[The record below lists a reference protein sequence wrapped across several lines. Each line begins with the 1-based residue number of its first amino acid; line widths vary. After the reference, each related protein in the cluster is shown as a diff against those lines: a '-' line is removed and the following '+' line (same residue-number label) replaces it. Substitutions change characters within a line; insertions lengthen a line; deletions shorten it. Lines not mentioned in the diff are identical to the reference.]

1 MSPPRRGRQK
11 QSNGQSKAERGAM
24 RHQLKSKTPSAVARL
39 RYITRQGRYAV
50 GLDGPRDDLRAVG
63 NANLPGWAGG
73 NAEVFWATADGFE
86 RANARRCLELELNLP
101 RELSIEQQIAAV
113 EDYIARLTAEAGPL
127 PMTWAIHNAGDGN
140 PHVHLMLQERP
151 LDGHER
157 TAEQHFKRANRANPE
172 RGGAIK
178 STWWHDPQHVFWSRA
193 LWADACNVAL
203 VNGGHEARFDA
214 RSKAVRLD
222 EALRAGDLRGAAL
235 LTTVTE
241 RHEGH
246 AVAGMRRR
254 VDSGE
259 VELDELP
266 DYAQQLI
273 THNDRARTYNC
284 WLRDWSR
291 TASDAELRAQLA
303 GPLAELRERLE
314 AESPGGHIA
323 AWEAAQHV
331 QALDENRER
340 DVAAARTAG
349 ELELLAAAQI
359 DAAEHVE
366 RDALVAI
373 EQADHL
379 TILLGIEREQAHAA
393 ALAENS
399 ARDVELAELIEL
411 EQADH
416 LDNLLGIEHEQ
427 ALRRQIDCARLE
439 HRNSDLMVRHARTII
454 ERAQGDYQRA
464 QEALL
469 GLPQLQ
475 QERSQ
480 AVHQASAHAAE
491 RRRLLA
497 DADAW
502 LAAHRVRALA
512 GMTGPAD
519 ELRAKAERHAEAYRK
534 WASHVR
540 GLQARESEIDET
552 ARTASRALDE
562 ARNQLEGAESYADRR
577 WRAQGG
583 EAAALQEP
591 QQEAERSA
599 PELRGGD
606 EWHDYERDGERY
618 RHPIGRPD
626 ELYWLSPSGEWHLQP
641 MREGDL
647 DYGDYGGYDYP

>member
-1 MSPPRRGRQK
+1 
-11 QSNGQSKAERGAM
+11 M
-24 RHQLKSKTPSAVARL
+24 RHQLKAKTPSAAARL
-39 RYITRQGRYAV
+39 SYITRRGRYAA
-50 GLDGPRDDLRAVG
+50 GLDGPRNDLRAMG
-63 NANLPGWAGG
+63 SANLPDWAGG
-73 NAEVFWATADGFE
+73 DAAVFWAAADGYE

-101 RELSIEQQIAAV
+101 RELNTRQQVAAIK
-113 EDYIARLTAEAGPL
+113 DYIARLSAEAGPM
-127 PMTWAIHNAGDGN
+127 PCTWAIHNAGDGN
-140 PHVHLMLQERP
+140 PHVHLMIQERP
-151 LDGHER
+151 LDGYER
-157 TAEQHFKRANRANPE
+157 TAETWFKRANRAAPE
-172 RGGAIK
+172 KGGAIK
-178 STWWHDPQHVFWSRA
+178 STWWHDHEHVFWSRA

-203 VNGGHEARFDA
+203 VNGGHEARFDP
-214 RSKAVRLD
+214 RRKAIRLD
-222 EALRAGDLRGAAL
+222 DALRAGDLRAAAL

-254 VDSGE
+254 VDRCE

-273 THNDRARTYNC
+273 RHNDQARDYNNR
-284 WLRDWSR
+284 LRDWARS
-291 TASDAELRAQLA
+291 ASDAELREYLAPQLT
-303 GPLAELRERLE
+303 ELTERLE
-314 AESPGGHIA
+314 AESPGAHIA
-323 AWEAAQHV
+323 AWEAAQYV
-331 QALDENRER
+331 QAHDENWAR
-340 DVAAARTAG
+340 DVSAARAAG
-349 ELELLAAAQI
+349 ELELLAIAQI
-359 DAAEHVE
+359 EAAERTE
-366 RDALVAI
+366 LDDLVAT

-379 TILLGIEREQAHAA
+379 DDLLGIERAQAHAA
-393 ALAENS
+393 ALAEDG
-399 ARDVELAELIEL
+399 ARDAELAELIEL

-427 ALRRQIDCARLE
+427 ALCRQIDRARLE
-439 HRNSDLMVRHARTII
+439 HRNSDLMILHARTML
-454 ERAQGDYQRA
+454 ERAQGDYLRA
-464 QEALL
+464 QESLF

-475 QERSQ
+475 QERAQ
-480 AVHQASAHAAE
+480 AVRQVTAHVAE
-491 RRRLLA
+491 SRRLLA
-497 DADAW
+497 DAAAW
-502 LAAHRVRALA
+502 LATHRVRALA

-540 GLQARESEIDET
+540 ALQARESEIDET

-591 QQEAERSA
+591 QQESERSA

-606 EWHDYERDGERY
+606 EWHEYERDGERY

-647 DYGDYGGYDYP
+647 DYGGYDYP